1 MNDTATVK
9 HRLEGLL
16 EELEPALEEES
27 RPLVEDFARR
37 LMSRASTEFLE
48 SHSSSW
54 LASQVRA
61 AFELVQGTPPDD
73 ISVRV
78 RDLPGD
84 TGEFVVQ
91 TVMTDRAFIV
101 DTVREHLHSE
111 GYSIV
116 QLLHPVLRVSRDD
129 AGRIRAVED
138 REGEG
143 ARTSVIFILAEGR
156 PDEEQ
161 RDRLHEELRARLEKV
176 RMATDD
182 FDLMLEASHDVSGDL
197 GEMCEWF
204 PWRTAELEEMQS
216 FLEWL
221 RDDNFVFLGYREY
234 EVRSGEGGEKRVG
247 VRPGSGL
254 GILRDESDSRY
265 AEPVPVD
272 DLDPDLQARLLG
284 GPLLIFSKTNAIS
297 PVHRNARMDYVGVK
311 RMAPNGEVK
320 GERRFLG
327 LLTAQAYSQ
336 DASQI
341 PILRRKLEDIL
352 EAEGATRG
360 SHDYS
365 LIHRIFNS
373 MPKEE
378 LFLSP
383 VPELLAVVNTVMQTE
398 GADEVRVT
406 ARADSLGRGVNVMVI
421 LPSSKFSAEIRRKIQ
436 DELVQTYRGELLNYH
451 FSMGGGDQARL
462 HFYLSS
468 GLDEVE
474 KVDVEALEERVRR
487 SARSWQERLTDA
499 LERSH
504 EPGRAREL
512 MERHRGEFSAEYV
525 ATMDPSTA
533 VMDIAQLE
541 ALEETGVQQTVMETL
556 DPERPGAFR
565 LKIFVPRGLFV
576 LSDVMPTLENLG
588 FRVLEADKYEVGKP
602 GRMPATIHTFD
613 VETPLAWQVE
623 RSVAEPRVAAALRAI
638 QGGRT
643 EDDPLNALVLSAG
656 LDWWQVA
663 LLRAYANY
671 ALRLGAVT
679 SRVGVRRPLTTY
691 PRCSRLLFEIFE
703 ALHDPALDDADR
715 EIAVSDLRS
724 ELEEALDD
732 VRGVDD
738 DRTLR
743 KLLHLV
749 EGTART
755 NFYQDRARE
764 RESGMISLK
773 IDCDCVDFL
782 PRPRPRYEV
791 YVNSANTEG
800 AHLRMG
806 TVARGGIRWSDRV
819 EDFRV
824 EVLGLAKT
832 QQVKNSVIVPSGA
845 KGAYVVKDL
854 PGERE
859 ARQAA
864 GEASYREFIRGLL
877 DVTDNIRDEEVV
889 HPPQTVIRDGE
900 DPYLVVAADK
910 GTAHLSD
917 TANRLARDYDFWLD
931 DAFASGGSRGYDHK
945 KLGITARGAWE
956 CVERHFR
963 ELGRDIEEEPFSV
976 VGIGDMGGDVFGN
989 GMLLSEKI
997 RLLGAF
1003 DHRHV
1008 FVDPDPDPGESHQER
1023 MRLYEADGS
1032 TWMDYD
1038 EEVLSEGGGVWDR
1051 DAKNIDLPDE
1061 AREALGI
1068 EREGPLTGGELIR
1081 AILRAPVDL
1090 LWNGGIGTYVKA
1102 SGESDADVE
1111 DPANDDVRVDAERL
1125 RAKIVGEGGN
1135 LGFTQRARVEYA
1147 SRGGRINTDALD
1159 NSAGVDMSDHEV
1171 NLKILLNGLVRE
1183 GELSMDRRNEL
1194 LRDVEEEVADQVLR
1208 DNYLQSLAV
1217 TLERHRARQR
1227 PGEFRETLVQLE
1239 AEAGLDRELEAL
1251 PTADELTD
1259 RLENG
1264 QHLTRPEL
1272 CVIMAYAK
1280 LELKDRLAAS
1290 ELTSE
1295 PALRELLFDYFP
1307 DRVVACTGREEIDD
1321 HRLAG
1326 RIVATS
1332 LTNRFVN
1339 RMGGTSHVRLAREM
1353 GEPFPRIARAW
1364 FAAHRIADAE
1374 PLYAALEGV
1383 DGEVRAGVQSQW
1395 FLQVAEDL
1403 EAGTRWILSNAP
1415 ADATTGE
1422 LAERYGEPVAELR
1435 GELDDLLT
1443 EGRRVELENR
1453 RELHETDGLD
1463 AGAAA
1468 DLATL
1473 RHLDGLLPVA
1483 ELARSRDLSPVRV
1496 GRVYFGLGRDVDF
1509 PWLQSQLDRVGGGRL
1524 WDQRAA
1530 KTLSLQLDAARMR
1543 ITRDVLDEAADDGDV
1558 EGALESFR
1566 AEHAD
1571 ELRRIRDVIDD
1582 VREEE
1587 SPGLPA
1593 LMVAVNAIAS

>member
-16 EELEPALEEES
+16 ESLEPELDES

-37 LMSRASTEFLE
+37 LMSRASGEFLE
-48 SHSSSW
+48 SRSPSW
-54 LASQVRA
+54 LADQVQA
-61 AFELVQGTPPDD
+61 AFDLLDGTPPDG
-73 ISVRV
+73 ISVSV
-78 RDLPGD
+78 RELPQD
-84 TGEFVVQ
+84 AGEFVVQ
-91 TVMTDRAFIV
+91 TVMSDRAFIV
-101 DTVREHLHSE
+101 DTVREHLHAE
-111 GYSIV
+111 GHSIV
-116 QLLHPVLRVSRDD
+116 QLLHPVVRVSRDGD
-129 AGRIRAVED
+129 GRVRAVED
-138 REGEG
+138 REGSG
-143 ARTSVIFILAEGR
+143 ARTSVTFILAEGH
-156 PDEEQ
+156 PDETE
-161 RDRLHEELRARLEKV
+161 RERLEEELERRLRKV
-176 RMATDD
+176 RMATND

-197 GEMCEWF
+197 EEMSGWF
-204 PWRTAELEEMQS
+204 PWRAAELEEMRS

-221 RDDNFVFLGYREY
+221 RDGNFVFLGYREY
-234 EVRSGEGGEKRVG
+234 DVRAGDGGEKRVG
-247 VRPGSGL
+247 VKPGSGL
-254 GILRDESDSRY
+254 GILREEADSRY

-272 DLDPDLQARLLG
+272 ELDPDLQARLLG
-284 GPLLIFSKTNAIS
+284 GPLLIFSKTNSIS
-297 PVHRNARMDYVGVK
+297 PVHRYARMDYVGVK
-311 RMAPNGEVK
+311 RMAPNGEVH

-352 EAEGATRG
+352 EAEGATKG

-365 LIHRIFNS
+365 LVHRIFNS

-378 LFLSP
+378 LFLSS
-383 VPELLAVVNTVMQTE
+383 VPELLGVVNTVMQTE

-406 ARADSLGRGVNVMVI
+406 ARADTLGRGVNVMVI

-436 DELVQTYRGELLNYH
+436 EELIQTYRGELLNYH
-451 FSMGGGDQARL
+451 LSMGGGDQARL

-468 GLDEVE
+468 GVDEIE
-474 KVDVEALEERVRR
+474 EVDVEALEERVRQ

-504 EPGRAREL
+504 ESARAQEL

-525 ATMDPSTA
+525 ATMDPDTA
-533 VMDIAQLE
+533 VADIAQLE
-541 ALEETGVQQTVMETL
+541 ALDETGTQQTVMEEL
-556 DPERPGAFR
+556 DPERPGAYR

-602 GRMPATIHTFD
+602 GRTPATIHTFD

-623 RSVAEPRVAAALRAI
+623 RAEAEPRVAAALRAI
-638 QGGRT
+638 QHGRA

-656 LDWWQVA
+656 LGWWQVA

-671 ALRLGAVT
+671 ALRLDAVT
-679 SRVGVRRPLTTY
+679 SRVGVRRPLTEY
-691 PRCSRLLFEIFE
+691 PRCSRLLFQIFG
-703 ALHDPALDDADR
+703 ALHDPELTAEDR
-715 EIAVSDLRS
+715 EVAASDLRA
-724 ELEEALDD
+724 EFEEALDE

-743 KLLHLV
+743 SLLHLV

-764 RESGMISLK
+764 RESGMIALK
-773 IDCDCVDFL
+773 IDCDRVDL
-782 PRPRPRYEV
+782 LPPPRPRFEV
-791 YVNSANTEG
+791 YVNSAETEG

-806 TVARGGIRWSDRV
+806 RVARGGIRWSDRV

-854 PGERE
+854 PAERE
-859 ARQAA
+859 ARQEA
-864 GEASYREFIRGLL
+864 GESSYREFIRGLL
-877 DVTDNIRDEEVV
+877 DVTDNIVDEQVV
-889 HPPQTVIRDGE
+889 HPPRTVIRDGE

-917 TANRLARDYDFWLD
+917 TANRLARSYDFWLD
-931 DAFASGGSRGYDHK
+931 DAFASGGSQGYDHK

-963 ELGRDIEEEPFSV
+963 ELGRDIDEEPFSV

-989 GMLLSEKI
+989 GMLLSENI

-1008 FVDPDPDPGESHQER
+1008 FVDPDPDPAESFAER
-1023 MRLYEADGS
+1023 KRLYEADDS

-1038 EEVLSEGGGVWDR
+1038 REVLSEGGGVYER
-1051 DAKNIDLPDE
+1051 DAKSIDLPEE
-1061 AREALGI
+1061 AREALAV
-1068 EREGPLTGGELIR
+1068 EKEGPLTGGELIR
-1081 AILRAPVDL
+1081 AVLRAPADL

-1102 SGESDADVE
+1102 SGESDAEVE
-1111 DPANDDVRVDAERL
+1111 DPANDDVRVDADEL

-1147 SRGGRINTDALD
+1147 AGGGRINTDALD

-1171 NLKILLNGLVRE
+1171 NLKILLTRLVRD
-1183 GELSMDRRNEL
+1183 GELTRDRRNEL
-1194 LRDVEEEVADQVLR
+1194 LREVEEEVAGRVLR

-1217 TLERHRARQR
+1217 TLERHRVRGR
-1227 PGEFRETLVQLE
+1227 PGEFRRTLLHLE
-1239 AEAGLDRELEAL
+1239 QEAGLDREIEDL
-1251 PTADELTD
+1251 PTSDEFTE
-1259 RLENG
+1259 RLEEG

-1272 CVIMAYAK
+1272 CVIMAHAK
-1280 LELKDRLAAS
+1280 LDLKSRLARS
-1290 ELTSE
+1290 GLTSE
-1295 PALRELLFDYFP
+1295 PALRELLFEYFP
-1307 DRVVACTGREEIDD
+1307 DRVVEEAGRKEIDD
-1321 HRLAG
+1321 HPLAS
-1326 RIVATS
+1326 RIVATG
-1332 LTNRFVN
+1332 LTNRLVN
-1339 RMGGTSHVRLAREM
+1339 RMGATSHVRLTREM
-1353 GEPFPRIARAW
+1353 GESFPRIARAW
-1364 FAAHRIADAE
+1364 FAAARVAE
-1374 PLYAALEGV
+1374 AGPLYEALEAR

-1395 FLQVAEDL
+1395 FLQVADDL
-1403 EAGTRWILSNAP
+1403 ESATRWILSHAP
-1415 ADATTGE
+1415 DGATAGE
-1422 LAERYGEPVAELR
+1422 LVERYVGPVSELR
-1435 GELDDLLT
+1435 DGLDELLT
-1443 EGRRVELENR
+1443 EERRAELEDR
-1453 RELHETDGLD
+1453 RSLHRTDGLD

-1473 RHLDGLLPVA
+1473 RYLDALLPAA
-1483 ELARSRDLSPVRV
+1483 ELARSRDLSATRV
-1496 GRVYFGLGRDVDF
+1496 GRVYFGLGRDIDF
-1509 PWLQSQLDRVGGGRL
+1509 PWLQAELDRAAGSEL

-1530 KTLSLQLDAARMR
+1530 KTLSIQLDAARMR
-1543 ITRDVLDEAADDGDV
+1543 ITRDVLEEAGGGDL

-1566 AEHAD
+1566 EEHAD
-1571 ELRRIRDVIDD
+1571 ALRRIREVVDD

-1587 SPGLPA
+1587 SPGLSA
-1593 LMVAVNAIAS
+1593 LMVAVNAIAT